1 MILNLVCYRICDTLT
16 SQVGWVFEDMKNKN
30 VISND
35 NIQCLLQDLLINNLQ
50 MSCYNCAKNYDF
62 YTSNPKT
69 KTSIFGIS
77 CFASL
82 ICSIILLQSGQN
94 WFKENSSQWFLAWKI
109 VGLIK
114 DEMLWTTQWGKE
126 KQTYM
131 TDKHWEKIEAIVT
144 LTMYVLQDSCEDL
157 PSGEQT
163 WHSARLQDCGR
174 ECLWHQAYDEH

>member
-16 SQVGWVFEDMKNKN
+16 SQVGWVFEDMKNKK

-82 ICSIILLQSGQN
+82 LCSVILLQSGQN

-157 PSGEQT
+157 PSGE
-163 WHSARLQDCGR
+163 
-174 ECLWHQAYDEH
+174 

>member
-1 MILNLVCYRICDTLT
+1 M
-16 SQVGWVFEDMKNKN
+16 
-30 VISND
+30 ISND

-131 TDKHWEKIEAIVT
+131 TDKHWEKNWSNCDTDYVRTTGFLWRPPKWRIDMTQRKTPGLWQRMLMASSVWWTLAVT
-144 LTMYVLQDSCEDL
+144 MKGCTFSCA
-157 PSGEQT
+157 Q
-163 WHSARLQDCGR
+163 W
-174 ECLWHQAYDEH
+174 W